1 MIFKITSCVV
11 SPNVIRMI
19 RSEMMTSTWHEALMG
34 DKRNA
39 LRVPSINFKETD
51 YLEYLGIDGRIILLL
66 SYNRHEKFPGARLLW
81 RIDFVWWLYLWIPS
95 TTVVS
100 YHRSGT
106 QSFVVALDF

>member
-51 YLEYLGIDGRIILLL
+51 YLEYLGIDGRIILECILKDVKWNDMEWIYL
-66 SYNRHEKFPGARLLW
+66 AEDRDKWWALVNIVTKLW
-81 RIDFVWWLYLWIPS
+81 VP
-95 TTVVS
+95 
-100 YHRSGT
+100 
-106 QSFVVALDF
+106 